1 MSRKGFR
8 PPSNQP
14 SQADVN
20 RLIKL
25 FNDGKAV
32 ALEPEARTFV
42 RKFPNQL
49 FGHKALAAS
58 LTMQKKHGEALTILT
73 EAIRHFPGD
82 SELHTNLAAALIH
95 AGRYEE
101 AIASTDEAIRWQPKN
116 AGAYANKGLALKQ
129 IGNWRIALETY
140 HKAIE
145 LNPNDHLSLNN
156 AGVALLELELPEQ
169 AVECFKAALAIQP
182 RHHEYVF
189 NLARAHE
196 DLKFLKNAQGEF
208 EALLHAQPEHD
219 RARASLIH
227 LLRKHCEFSAAA
239 DHEALLL
246 ARLRAGKVT
255 GEVAAFPVLSMPGF
269 TRADQRAVGHQ
280 NGASAFGHLMA
291 TTVQAVS
298 SPSSPGSVLRI
309 GYLSADFHHHA
320 TAMLMIGMLEA
331 HDRQRYEIHAYS
343 HGRSDGSPMR
353 ARIEK
358 ACTAFHDIRSLSF
371 TEAARKI
378 AEDGID
384 ILVDLKGYT
393 KDARID
399 ICALRPAPI
408 IVSWLG
414 YPGSLGH
421 PRLADYLIGDPVV
434 TPIEH
439 QPDYSE
445 TLALMPHCYQ
455 PNDRLRPIG
464 PKPSRAS
471 CGLPEQG
478 FVFCSFN
485 QSYKITVDVFDNW
498 CRMLAAVPGSVL
510 WLLKESEEATTN
522 LCQEAVRQGIG
533 ADRLVFAQKMPIA
546 DHLGRMQ
553 HADLAMDTFPYGSHT
568 TGSDALWAGV
578 PLIAIRGETFASR
591 VSSSLLTS
599 VGLQELITDSPTAAA
614 DLAICLANDPERLGG
629 LRRQLSES
637 QLSMPLFD
645 AEQFA
650 RNIERLYSRI
660 WEQHLK
666 GIREPIVL
674 TP

>member
-1 MSRKGFR
+1 MNTRKGFR
-8 PPSNQP
+8 APSNQP
-14 SQADVN
+14 SQAEIN
-20 RLIKL
+20 RLINL
-25 FNDGKAV
+25 FNDGKAA
-32 ALEPEARTFV
+32 ALEPEARAFV
-42 RKFPNQL
+42 RKHPNHL

-58 LTMQKKHGEALTILT
+58 LTMQKKHGEALVVLA
-73 EAIRHFPGD
+73 EGIRRFAND

-101 AIASTDEAIRWQPKN
+101 AIASADEAIRCQPKN

-129 IGNWRIALETY
+129 IGSWRIALETY

-169 AVECFKAALAIQP
+169 AVECFKAALAIQAG
-182 RHHEYVF
+182 HHEYAF

-208 EALLHAQPEHD
+208 DALLNAQPEHD

-227 LLRKHCEFSAAA
+227 LLRKNCEFSAAA
-239 DHEALLL
+239 AHEAILRG
-246 ARLRAGKVT
+246 RLRDGKVT
-255 GEVAAFPVLSMPGF
+255 GEVAAFPVLSMAGF
-269 TRADQRAVGHQ
+269 NRADQRAVGYQ
-280 NGASAFGHLMA
+280 NAVSAFGHLMA
-291 TTVQAVS
+291 TNVQAAT
-298 SPSSPGSVLRI
+298 PKAPGAGLRI

-331 HDRQRYEIHAYS
+331 HDKQRFEIHAYS
-343 HGRSDGSPMR
+343 HGRNDGSPMR
-353 ARIEK
+353 TRLEK
-358 ACTAFHDIRSLSF
+358 ACTAFHDIRALSY

-384 ILVDLKGYT
+384 ILIDLKGYT

-414 YPGSLGH
+414 YPGTLGH

-455 PNDRLRPIG
+455 PNDRLRPVG
-464 PKPSRAS
+464 PAPSRAS

-485 QSYKITVDVFDNW
+485 QSYKITAEVFSNW
-498 CRMLAAVPGSVL
+498 CRMLAAIPGSIL
-510 WLLKESEEATTN
+510 WLLRESEEATNN
-522 LCQEAVRQGIG
+522 LRMAAVEQGIDP
-533 ADRLVFAQKMPIA
+533 DRLVFAQNIAIA
-546 DHLGRMQ
+546 DHLGRLQ
-553 HADLAMDTFPYGSHT
+553 HAGLALDTFPYGSHT

-591 VSSSLLTS
+591 VSSSLLTNT
-599 VGLQELITDSPTAAA
+599 GLQELITDSPSAAA
-614 DLAICLANDPERLGG
+614 DLAIRLANDPERLGG
-629 LRRQLSES
+629 LRRQLLES
-637 QLSMPLFD
+637 RLSVPLFD
-645 AEQFA
+645 AERFS
-650 RNIERLYSRI
+650 RDIEHLYTRI

-666 GIREPIVL
+666 GIREPIAL
-674 TP
+674 AP